1 MEKIFYTKRSAF
13 ASSEEAVKKILQDHF
28 GYSAPKILRTENGK
42 SYLAQPI
49 TPLFFSVSHTQD
61 ALFIAFCDENV
72 GLDVEQTKR
81 SVNYLPIIQKFPD
94 NERQTIAT
102 TQDFLRHFTAKESA
116 IKWLGGKLS
125 SDFSALSFIGGKL
138 FYKDLPLPVCVTL
151 REYNG
156 FFLTVCSEK
165 DFSNAEI
172 VTL

>member
-13 ASSEEAVKKILQDHF
+13 TSSEDAVRKILQDYF
-28 GYSAPKILRTENGK
+28 GYLSPQILRTENGK
-42 SYLAQPI
+42 PYLAQSI
-49 TPLFFSVSHTQD
+49 APLFFSVSHSQD

-72 GLDVEQTKR
+72 GLDVEQTQR
-81 SVNYLPIIQKFPD
+81 RVNYLPIIQKFPK
-94 NERQTIAT
+94 NERKTIAT
-102 TQDFLRHFTAKESA
+102 TQDFLRHFTAKESG

-125 SDFSALSFIGGKL
+125 SDFSALSFIDAKL
-138 FYKDLPLPVCVTL
+138 FYKDLPLPVYVTL